1 MTSGDGVYRVQLPWL
16 ALCPDNQR
24 LGKGSGGQRSFLT
37 DKYRDAKTWATLL
50 MRQAHPPH
58 ADVPCRVVARFWV
71 PNRARRDCANLW
83 KLLSDAMQDAGVVVD
98 DTLFWDIRLIR
109 AGLDKV
115 TPRVEIEVTPL

>member
-1 MTSGDGVYRVQLPWL
+1 VSDGVYRVQLPWL

-37 DKYRDAKTWATLL
+37 NKYRDAKAWSVLL
-50 MRQAHPPH
+50 MRKATPPA
-58 ADVPCRVVARFWV
+58 ADLPCRVVVRFWV

-83 KLLSDAMQDAGVVVD
+83 KLISDAMQEAGVIED

-109 AGLDKV
+109 EGMDRAN
-115 TPRVEIEVTPL
+115 PRAEIEVTPM